1 MAIREEICIRDGVP
15 MPIQCLYI
23 KNTRQT
29 HKTMHYHDYAELLFG
44 ISGKANA
51 YVGMECYPFDAG
63 AMVLIRDGEFH
74 DVTAVGETAE
84 YIVVKFL
91 PSVLHSAQ
99 QTFSEY
105 VYTRLLLQKMDG
117 GKTFFAAEE
126 LSDTAIPRLFHRLLS
141 EWETARFGYEL
152 SLRADVTQIVLHIMR
167 AWEAEAPTL
176 AAVTASERQSTL
188 IQRAIT
194 HVDAHYAEITEEGC
208 ARALGVSPAYL
219 SRVFKRGM
227 KTPFS
232 AYVTGVKLK
241 EAEKLLATSAFSM
254 TEIAERVGFSTVA
267 YFIASFRAVY
277 GTTPA
282 RYRKLL
288 HGAAAPSLPEARPK
302 GKAQSSL

>member
-1 MAIREEICIRDGVP
+1 MAIREEICFRDGVP
-15 MPIQCLYI
+15 MPIECLLI
-23 KNTRQT
+23 RNRAEGHVKR
-29 HKTMHYHDYAELLFG
+29 MHYHDYVELLFG
-44 ISGKANA
+44 LSGSANA
-51 YVGMECYPFDAG
+51 YVGMECYPFGAG
-63 AMVLIRDGEFH
+63 AMVLIRDGEPH
-74 DVTAVGETAE
+74 DVAANGEEAE

-91 PSVLHSAQ
+91 PSVLHSVQ

-117 GKTFFAAEE
+117 GKSFFTEEE
-126 LSDTAIPRLFHRLLS
+126 LSHTAIPALFARLLS
-141 EWETARFGYEL
+141 EWREARFGYEL

-167 AWEAEAPTL
+167 AWQAEAPAL

-194 HVDAHYAEITEEGC
+194 YVDAHYAETTEEGC

-241 EAEKLLATSAFSM
+241 EAEKLLATNASSM

-267 YFIASFRAVY
+267 YFIATFRATY

-288 HGAAAPSLPEARPK
+288 HGTATSRAPDAK
-302 GKAQSSL
+302 